1 MVEASSNE
9 QTPDPK
15 VLNAWLKSQKG
26 HSQGRLSK
34 AIALGSVNGLLM
46 IGQTALLAFLID
58 SLLLNQSQPSALV
71 SWAIGGLIALIFIR
85 AMFGYFS
92 ECYSRRGAIA
102 IKSQLRKQLLQRLFQ
117 LGPAYTQNHGS
128 AKLAHLLQQGVD
140 SLEDYFAGYL
150 PVVAYCSVIPLAIL
164 IAVFPVD
171 WQSGLILLLTAP
183 MVPFFMIL
191 IGHKAQKLNQQHW
204 SKLLRMSSH
213 FLDIIQGLTQ
223 LKLFNASRREIAAVK
238 KISDD
243 YGDQTMAILKVAFL
257 SSFFLEFLASISI
270 ALVAVILGFRLYYDT
285 VDYVLALWVLLLA
298 PEFYLPFR
306 QLGAQYHAKMAGV
319 SAAADMVDLLQQPH
333 LAQTPTSSNCVSS
346 GSVNPA
352 SVNSTSALPFN
363 APFRLEF
370 LQLQF
375 SYPNRSAALT
385 DINLVLE
392 GPGIYAV
399 IGESGAGKSTLIE
412 LILGFISA
420 SEGQL
425 LINNQRLT
433 GANRD
438 NWLQHCGWIAQQ
450 GHIFYG
456 SLAFNVAMS
465 DDFEPARVIKA
476 LQQAGLNGFV
486 MQLELGIN
494 SHVGEGGAGLSG
506 GQAQRL
512 ALARA
517 FYQQPA
523 VLILDEPSSHLDQ
536 DTEQIVS
543 GAINQYAQDHLVIV
557 IAHRLSTVVGSKQI
571 IVLGQGQVIE
581 QGNHQQLL
589 ELGGYYAAMLSLDLG
604 SDPKESHS
612 EGK

>member
-15 VLNAWLKSQKG
+15 VLNAWLKSQKS

-34 AIALGSVNGLLM
+34 AIALGSVNGVLM

-243 YGDQTMAILKVAFL
+243 YGEQTMAILKVAFL

-392 GPGIYAV
+392 GPGLYAV